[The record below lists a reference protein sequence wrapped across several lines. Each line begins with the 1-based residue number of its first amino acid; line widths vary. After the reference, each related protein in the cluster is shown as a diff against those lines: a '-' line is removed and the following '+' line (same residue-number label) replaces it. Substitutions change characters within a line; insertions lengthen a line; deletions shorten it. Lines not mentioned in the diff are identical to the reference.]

1 MLQDDTKEALNR
13 QLSSCAEALDN
24 GTFFGSLRIDCV
36 VYAKRR
42 RGWTCCCEFQ
52 KVFAMFSAV
61 MQLET
66 YNSLNAFFATIP
78 GSHKLNRRRQLITTS
93 NYADYSFLYT
103 LDTGEVFNK
112 HLGKE
117 YLASLKQITRRPIT
131 STCIRKT

>member
-1 MLQDDTKEALNR
+1 MVLRCGVAVADVRENR
-13 QLSSCAEALDN
+13 GL
-24 GTFFGSLRIDCV
+24 
-36 VYAKRR
+36 
-42 RGWTCCCEFQ
+42 
-52 KVFAMFSAV
+52 VFAMFSAV

-117 YLASLKQITRRPIT
+117 YLAVFETDYKTPYYFNLHQEDVAHTVITGATGTGNR
-131 STCIRKT
+131 SC